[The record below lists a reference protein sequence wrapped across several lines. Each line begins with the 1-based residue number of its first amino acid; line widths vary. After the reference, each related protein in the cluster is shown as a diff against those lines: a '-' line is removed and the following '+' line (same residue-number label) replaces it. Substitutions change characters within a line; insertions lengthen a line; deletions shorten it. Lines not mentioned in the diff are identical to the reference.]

1 MHKCVEE
8 TEIQNIR
15 LMWKIQQE
23 EFIRT
28 FQTFCFQIKGKL
40 HQRTQNKIEKCQE
53 NISLVVEF
61 YFKIKQLRTLH

>member
-8 TEIQNIR
+8 TKIQNTR

-23 EFIRT
+23 EFKRA

-53 NISLVVEF
+53 NISLVVELH
-61 YFKIKQLRTLH
+61 FKIK